1 VEGSIKMS
9 AHPAK
14 NVTSRHCGRDIQDE
28 SIIRKRYVT
37 RAYDETMSTIKTK
50 LSDNYIWV
58 SADET
63 TDILVKGRYVVNVVV
78 GILNPQIPCEPFLIS
93 TEFRSSVNAEEIYE
107 IIKQAIAKV
116 SNSGDEKLLMFI
128 SDAAAVMLKT
138 GRI

>member
-1 VEGSIKMS
+1 VRAFLK
-9 AHPAK
+9 K
-14 NVTSRHCGRDIQDE
+14 YTGRDIQ
-28 SIIRKRYVT
+28 
-37 RAYDETMSTIKTK
+37 DETMSTIKTK

-63 TDILVKGRYVVNVVV
+63 TDILVKGRCVVNVVV

-116 SNSGDEKLLMFI
+116 SNSGDELLMFI

-138 GRI
+138 DRI